1 MMGSGPVTMLIIH
14 YTEDFGIE
22 VNISVLLLAVEGG
35 VQVFARG
42 LSGVLFDLACVKAH
56 RGFVWCCIIIA
67 SSAIV
72 CLLSLA
78 KSLPVMVVLMALRG
92 LCLAIY
98 ISHQTLMTC
107 DMCEQ
112 SAGLVPHAI
121 GLTQFFK
128 GIGILAGSAI
138 SGRIKDVSGYYEGAF
153 IFLGIAQF
161 LGSLMALTA
170 IVHRKYACR
179 RPADSLGEEDSD
191 TAGRSLLLP
200 ADSADADFASDDE
213 NRPKGDVNIDCLSDK
228 IVYDN
233 PTFGEGENPEKEH
246 VHPCPS

>member
-1 MMGSGPVTMLIIH
+1 MGLKGK
-14 YTEDFGIE
+14 DFAVIE

-170 IVHRKYACR
+170 IVHRKYACS
-179 RPADSLGEEDSD
+179 RPAEEEEDSD

-200 ADSADADFASDDE
+200 ADSACADFASDDDDE
-213 NRPKGDVNIDCLSDK
+213 SSPKGDVDSHEPSSQLQCFRLRFNR
-228 IVYDN
+228 
-233 PTFGEGENPEKEH
+233 
-246 VHPCPS
+246 CPVI